1 MSTTTSSSTS
11 KAQRR
16 IGALLLT
23 GVATGLFGLAAA
35 GAADATPAS
44 PVNPSNP
51 IVGRAASPGGTV
63 SLNPQPLP
71 PGPDRNLGGRGTAVS
86 LNPQPLP
93 PGPDFLVLL
102 PGRE

>member
-1 MSTTTSSSTS
+1 MGTTTFTST
-11 KAQRR
+11 KRTQRR

-23 GVATGLFGLAAA
+23 GIATGLFGLAAA
-35 GAADATPAS
+35 GTADATPAY

-51 IVGRAASPGGTV
+51 IMGRAASPGATV

-93 PGPDFLVLL
+93 PGPDYLMLL
-102 PGRE
+102 PGRG